1 MGEYMKRALLS
12 FAVVTGMCMPAFAAD
27 VAAPV
32 VTPEWNWQGSYVGVF
47 GAGSL
52 EHFDFS
58 EPGDPGEGGDRGSA
72 GIGGFAGYNF
82 QYGRIV
88 YGVEGELGYRFRK
101 SHFDDLSGPGKFD
114 SSLGLFGSLKGRV
127 GVGMGKF
134 LPYATAGVTA
144 ARLDTFWPGGPA
156 ERDTTLF
163 GGIVG
168 AGVDVA
174 LTEKIFLRGEYDFS
188 FFGKKT
194 LEYCGGD
201 CLLEHKHQAHDF
213 RIGVGMKF

>member
-1 MGEYMKRALLS
+1 MKKAFLLS
-12 FAVVTGMCMPAFAAD
+12 FAAFGFCVPAFAAD
-27 VAAPV
+27 AKAPV
-32 VTPEWNWQGSYVGVF
+32 VVPGWTWQGPYVGAF

-58 EPGDPGEGGDRGSA
+58 EPSIPSEGGDRGSA
-72 GIGGFAGYNF
+72 AIGGFAGYNF

-88 YGVEGELGYRFRK
+88 YGVEGEVGYRFRK
-101 SHFDDLSGPGKFD
+101 SHFDLGGPGNFD
-114 SSLGLFGSLKGRV
+114 ASLGLFGSLKGRV
-127 GVGMGKF
+127 GVGMGRF

-144 ARLDTFWPGGPA
+144 TQLDTFWPGGPA

-174 LTEKIFLRGEYDFS
+174 LTEKVFLRGEYDFS

-194 LEYCGGD
+194 LQYCDGICVLD
-201 CLLEHKHQAHDF
+201 HQHQAHDF